1 MIIKLDDCKI
11 KLTQERDVFLDH
23 NNFIKDEKKQIIK
36 LISQLTWYLRMKYKK
51 TN

>member
-23 NNFIKDEKKQIIK
+23 NNFIKDETK
-36 LISQLTWYLRMKYKK
+36 
-51 TN
+51 